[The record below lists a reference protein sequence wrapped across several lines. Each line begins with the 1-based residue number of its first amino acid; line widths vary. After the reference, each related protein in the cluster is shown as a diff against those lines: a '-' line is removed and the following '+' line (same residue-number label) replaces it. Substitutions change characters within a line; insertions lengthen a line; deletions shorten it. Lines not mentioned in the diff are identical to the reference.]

1 MPQKR
6 NDNEVVWLVNE
17 LFNIMADDMGLI
29 SYKNEPSECY
39 AYRIIYS
46 ALGFWCL
53 KSALSQKEGIK
64 GISKHSQS
72 ILLHNLSEKYIQLFP
87 LTSKYLLESKE
98 DIAVFIRNLY
108 EQTGYLITLK
118 NNFNVL
124 NNNAA
129 TIKSADGKNLY
140 LGIPREKCD
149 MSGLGIYCRYPGN
162 EVSLQDFLIRDTLSP
177 DEYVLINYNDCDFEE
192 RDIDPEELDFFDPVY
207 GRAISQSWSRH
218 MTSRFSIARKGF
230 SGPYYRVILDK
241 NENLLYKDENNID
254 DLTAFAGAEFR
265 RLYIALRHYYSNP
278 MQLIICPID
287 DSYSHLKLLGQLPNR
302 EYYYLLLNGWP
313 KNGISDRTN
322 FIVRNERIMQ
332 IKEVLENLGFAIRN
346 GEFYG

>member
-1 MPQKR
+1 M
-6 NDNEVVWLVNE
+6 NE
-17 LFNIMADDMGLI
+17 LFNIMADDMGLMQ
-29 SYKNEPSECY
+29 YNNEPSECY

-72 ILLHNLSEKYIQLFP
+72 ILLHNLSEKYVQLFP
-87 LTSKYLLESKE
+87 ATKKYLLESKE

-108 EQTGYLITLK
+108 EQTGYLITLE

-129 TIKSADGKNLY
+129 AIKTTNGKNLY
-140 LGIPREKCD
+140 LGIPSEKCD
-149 MSGLGIYCRYPGN
+149 MNGLGIYSQYLGN
-162 EVSLQDFLIRDTLSP
+162 KISLQDFLIRDTLNP
-177 DEYVLINYNDCDFEE
+177 DDYVLINYNDCDFEE
-192 RDIDPEELDFFDPVY
+192 RDIDPGELDFFDPY
-207 GRAISQSWSRH
+207 GTRSWSKH
-218 MTSRFSIARKGF
+218 MTSKFSIARKGF

-241 NENLLYKDENNID
+241 NGNFLYKDENNTN
-254 DLTAFAGAEFR
+254 DLKAFAGAEFR
-265 RLYIALRHYYSNP
+265 RLYIALRYYYNNP
-278 MQLIICPID
+278 MQLIICQID
-287 DSYSHLKLLGQLPNR
+287 DAYSYLKLFGRLPNR

-332 IKEVLENLGFAIRN
+332 VKEVLGNLGFAIRED
-346 GEFYG
+346 EFYG

>member
-1 MPQKR
+1 MSQKR

-29 SYKNEPSECY
+29 PYNNETSEHY

-46 ALGFWCL
+46 ALGLWCL
-53 KSALSQKEGIK
+53 KSAFSQKEGVK

-72 ILLHNLSEKYIQLFP
+72 ILIHNLSEKYVQLFP
-87 LTSKYLLESKE
+87 ATQKYLFGSKE

-108 EQTGYLITLK
+108 EQTGYLITLD

-124 NNNAA
+124 NNNEA

-140 LGIPREKCD
+140 LGIPPEKCD
-149 MSGLGIYCRYPGN
+149 VSGLGIYCRYLGN
-162 EVSLQDFLIRDTLSP
+162 EVSLQDFLIRDNLSP
-177 DEYVLINYNDCDFEE
+177 YEYVLINYNECDFEE
-192 RDIDPEELDFFDPVY
+192 KDIDPKELDFFDPVY
-207 GRAISQSWSRH
+207 GRAISQSWSRN
-218 MTSRFSIARKGF
+218 MTSEFSIARKGF
-230 SGPYYRVILDK
+230 SGPYYKVILDK
-241 NENLLYKDENNID
+241 NGTFLYNDENNVD
-254 DLTAFAGAEFR
+254 DLKTFVGAEFR
-265 RLYIALRHYYSNP
+265 RLYIALRYYYSKP

-287 DSYSHLKLLGQLPNR
+287 DAYSHLKLLGQLPNR

-313 KNGISDRTN
+313 KNGISDGTN
-322 FIVRNERIMQ
+322 FIVKNERIMQ
-332 IKEVLENLGFAIRN
+332 IKEVLGNLGFVIRN

>member
-1 MPQKR
+1 MSKER
-6 NDNEVVWLVNE
+6 NDNEVVWLVNK

-39 AYRIIYS
+39 AYRVIYS
-46 ALGFWCL
+46 ALGLWCL

-72 ILLHNLSEKYIQLFP
+72 ILIHNLSEKYIQLFP
-87 LTSKYLLESKE
+87 SASKYLLERKE

-108 EQTGYLITLK
+108 EQTGYLITLE

-124 NNNAA
+124 NNSAA
-129 TIKSADGKNLY
+129 TIKSPDGKNLY
-140 LGIPREKCD
+140 LGIPREKYD
-149 MSGLGIYCRYPGN
+149 VSGLGIYCRYSGN

-192 RDIDPEELDFFDPVY
+192 RDIDPGELDFFDPVY

-218 MTSRFSIARKGF
+218 MTSEFSIARKGF
-230 SGPYYRVILDK
+230 SDPYYRVILDK
-241 NENLLYKDENNID
+241 NGNFLYKDDNNID
-254 DLTAFAGAEFR
+254 DLKAFAGAEFR

-287 DSYSHLKLLGQLPNR
+287 DAYSHLKLLGQLPNR

-313 KNGISDRTN
+313 KNGILDRTN

-332 IKEVLENLGFAIRN
+332 VKEVLGNLGFAIRN

>member
-1 MPQKR
+1 MSQKT

-29 SYKNEPSECY
+29 PYNNEPSECY

-46 ALGFWCL
+46 ALGLWCL

-72 ILLHNLSEKYIQLFP
+72 ILIHNLSEIYVQLFP
-87 LTSKYLLESKE
+87 TVQRYLLGSKV

-108 EQTGYLITLK
+108 EQTGYLITLE
-118 NNFNVL
+118 NNFNIL

-129 TIKSADGKNLY
+129 IIKFADGKNLY
-140 LGIPREKCD
+140 FGIPSEKCD
-149 MSGLGIYCRYPGN
+149 VNGLGIYSQYSGN
-162 EVSLQDFLIRDTLSP
+162 EVLLQDFLIRDTLSP
-177 DEYVLINYNDCDFEE
+177 DEYILINYNDYDFEE
-192 RDIDPEELDFFDPVY
+192 RDIDPEELEFFDPVY
-207 GRAISQSWSRH
+207 GRAVSQSWSKH
-218 MTSRFSIARKGF
+218 MTSEFSMARKGV

-241 NENLLYKDENNID
+241 NGNLLYKDENNTND
-254 DLTAFAGAEFR
+254 PTAFVGAEFR
-265 RLYIALRHYYSNP
+265 RLYIALRHYYNNP

-287 DSYSHLKLLGQLPNR
+287 DAYSHLKLLGPLPNR

-322 FIVRNERIMQ
+322 FIVRNERIIQ
-332 IKEVLENLGFAIRN
+332 VKEVLGNLGFAIRN

>member
-1 MPQKR
+1 
-6 NDNEVVWLVNE
+6 
-17 LFNIMADDMGLI
+17 MADDMGII

-46 ALGFWCL
+46 ALGLWCL
-53 KSALSQKEGIK
+53 KSALSQKDGIK

-72 ILLHNLSEKYIQLFP
+72 ILLHNLSEKYVQLFP
-87 LTSKYLLESKE
+87 TSKKYLLGSKE

-108 EQTGYLITLK
+108 EQTGYLITLE

-129 TIKSADGKNLY
+129 TIKIADGKNLY
-140 LGIPREKCD
+140 LGIPNEKFD
-149 MSGLGIYCRYPGN
+149 VNGLGIYSQFSGN
-162 EVSLQDFLIRDTLSP
+162 EVPLYDFLIRDTLSP
-177 DEYVLINYNDCDFEE
+177 DEYILINYNDCDFEE
-192 RDIDPEELDFFDPVY
+192 RDIDTRELDFFDPVY
-207 GRAISQSWSRH
+207 GRAISRSWSRN
-218 MTSRFSIARKGF
+218 MTSEFSIARKGF

-241 NENLLYKDENNID
+241 NKNLLYKDENNID
-254 DLTAFAGAEFR
+254 DLTTFVGAEFR
-265 RLYIALRHYYSNP
+265 RLYIALRHYYKNP

-287 DSYSHLKLLGQLPNR
+287 NAYSHLKLLGQLPNR

-322 FIVRNERIMQ
+322 FIVRNERIIQ
-332 IKEVLENLGFAIRN
+332 VKEILGNLGFAIRK